1 MCDAVSQRVRLAGP
15 RAGDDQE
22 GSPDMTIGGDA
33 VLDGPTLLWI
43 ERFESCGRREHELSP

>member
-1 MCDAVSQRVRLAGP
+1 MADAVSKRVRLARSG
-15 RAGDDQE
+15 ASDDQK

-43 ERFESCGRREHELSP
+43 ERFEI

>member
-1 MCDAVSQRVRLAGP
+1 MGNTMRKRIRLAGP

-33 VLDGPTLLWI
+33 MLDGPTLLWI
-43 ERFESCGRREHELSP
+43 ERFEI